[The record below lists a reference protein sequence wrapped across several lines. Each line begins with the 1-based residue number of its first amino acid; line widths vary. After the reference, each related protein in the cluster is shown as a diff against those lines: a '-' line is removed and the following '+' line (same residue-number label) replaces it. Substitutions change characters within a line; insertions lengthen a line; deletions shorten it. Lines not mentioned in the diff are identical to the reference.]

1 MNPGI
6 YKNPSIEIFNIRVD
20 EPVTMLTDVLV
31 SAVCF
36 YAYWELMRLEVRN
49 RIHFFY
55 RAFFLLMGLAT
66 FWGGLIGH
74 SFVYALSLEWKIP
87 GWFMSMFAIAFA
99 ERACIL
105 YAKPLIK
112 KGLGEF
118 FTWLNIVELILFM
131 IISVWTLNFYFV
143 VGHSAYG
150 LVIVMASFQWY
161 VYYRTGHKGSLQF
174 LYAVI
179 WSALGALIFINQW
192 AISKWFN
199 HIDIGHVLMAM
210 SSWNI
215 YKGAVLNLQQ
225 PNYVADEENTL
236 A

>member
-1 MNPGI
+1 MNPGV
-6 YKNPSIEIFNIRVD
+6 YKNPSIEIFNIRID
-20 EPVTMLTDVLV
+20 EPVTMITDVLV
-31 SAVCF
+31 SVVCF
-36 YAYWELMRLEVRN
+36 YAYWELMRMEIRN

-55 RAFFLLMGLAT
+55 RSFFLLMGLAT
-66 FWGGLIGH
+66 FWGGIIGH
-74 SFVYALSLEWKIP
+74 SFVYALSIEWKIP
-87 GWFMSMFAIAFA
+87 GWFLSMLAIAFA

-105 YAKPLIK
+105 YAKPLIQ
-112 KGLGEF
+112 KGFGEF
-118 FTWLNIVELILFM
+118 FTWLNIFELILFM
-131 IISVWTLNFYFV
+131 IISVLTLNFYFV

-150 LVIVMASFQWY
+150 LVVVMASFQMY
-161 VYYRTGHKGSLQF
+161 VYFRTRHKGSLQF

-225 PNYVADEENTL
+225 PEYVRETENRL